1 MDVLRVILDLL
12 LFLSEFE
19 ITVWGSFA
27 YFMLGSTVYVV
38 WKLLRFM
45 WWGLQSDKALGEEKD
60 NQDKTE

>member
-45 WWGLQSDKALGEEKD
+45 WWGLQSDKALGVEKE
-60 NQDKTE
+60 NQNKTE

>member
-45 WWGLQSDKALGEEKD
+45 WWGLQSDKALGVEKE